1 MTIYIFSEEKA
12 PWRRC
17 AFEST
22 HALLLPAH
30 VASHAADASR
40 AVSRTGPDLVSA
52 SEDIVDYEMHSHR
65 SEVLGTP

>member
-1 MTIYIFSEEKA
+1 VVGG
-12 PWRRC
+12 

-30 VASHAADASR
+30 VASHADASR

-52 SEDIVDYEMHSHR
+52 SEDIIDYEMHSHR